1 MEGPLDTG
9 RLALN
14 GRRRPQTRAG
24 KGPAADP
31 GGRTPTRTRK
41 AQRGL
46 AWRRSYP
53 KLRFLFVHI
62 FYGVVGVVV
71 NVVKNKS
78 TIGMKLFFFG

>member
-31 GGRTPTRTRK
+31 GGRTPTRTPQSTARS
-41 AQRGL
+41 GL
-46 AWRRSYP
+46 ET
-53 KLRFLFVHI
+53 FL
-62 FYGVVGVVV
+62 
-71 NVVKNKS
+71 S
-78 TIGMKLFFFG
+78 